1 MKGTN
6 TLHIN
11 QATLVQ
17 ALQMFCDA
25 QMPGH
30 QVQAVEMVNNYGTTE
45 AKVSII
51 EASSIDD
58 GKSLD
63 ACKER
68 GAT

>member
-17 ALQMFCDA
+17 ALQMLCDA

-30 QVQAVEMVNNYGTTE
+30 RVQAVEMSNGYGATE

-51 EASSIDD
+51 EAPAKTPD
-58 GKSLD
+58 
-63 ACKER
+63 EQT
-68 GAT
+68 GAEATAP

>member
-1 MKGTN
+1 MKGVN

-17 ALQMFCDA
+17 ALQMLCDA

-30 QVQAVEMVNNYGTTE
+30 RVQAVEMVNGYGTTE

-51 EASSIDD
+51 EAPANRITFV
-58 GKSLD
+58 
-63 ACKER
+63 
-68 GAT
+68 ATNSPCV

>member
-1 MKGTN
+1 MKGNN

-17 ALQMFCDA
+17 ALQMLCDA

-45 AKVSII
+45 AKVSIVDAP
-51 EASSIDD
+51 ASDD
-58 GKSLD
+58 GKTLD

-68 GAT
+68 GGP

>member
-1 MKGTN
+1 MKGAN

-17 ALQMFCDA
+17 ALQMLCDA

-30 QVQAVEMVNNYGTTE
+30 RVQAVEMAMYGTTE

-51 EASSIDD
+51 EAPASDD
-58 GKSLD
+58 GKTLD

-68 GAT
+68 GGP